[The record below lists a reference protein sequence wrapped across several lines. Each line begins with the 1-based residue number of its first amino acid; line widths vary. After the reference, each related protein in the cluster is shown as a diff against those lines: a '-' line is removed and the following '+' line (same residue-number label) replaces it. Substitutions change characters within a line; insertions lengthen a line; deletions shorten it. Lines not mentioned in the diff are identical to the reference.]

1 MAAIIFC
8 TSSIASIYFCMSGS
22 LQRAWW
28 AGGSAGA
35 IPLWDWWNE
44 LRRWCNA
51 CYSVVYLVPSIDLS
65 NKSGSV
71 FWKGWCCSNGWL
83 RTFKFSTS
91 MQEHL
96 SLWTLHIQPIKE
108 QILVYFTIT
117 YLCKALDFFLTDFEF
132 KLKRSLCVVQVFL
145 NAFRAR
151 RLFMAFKLASS
162 TTASHSDRTQSI
174 ANLATE
180 GHGFVNWDS
189 RTSTFLMR
197 PDALKLMKEFGFPF
211 GEPRPKRVCVLEVC
225 WSYDEW
231 QVKHFGQR
239 CSFETWILGSR
250 VKGPLCEV
258 QEARQEG
265 QKGPQ
270 EGLGLPTDAS
280 LQQPVLAEAIAS
292 TCRRA
297 PFLQS
302 RLLVADSPK
311 QIDF

>member
-1 MAAIIFC
+1 
-8 TSSIASIYFCMSGS
+8 
-22 LQRAWW
+22 
-28 AGGSAGA
+28 
-35 IPLWDWWNE
+35 
-44 LRRWCNA
+44 
-51 CYSVVYLVPSIDLS
+51 
-65 NKSGSV
+65 
-71 FWKGWCCSNGWL
+71 
-83 RTFKFSTS
+83 

-96 SLWTLHIQPIKE
+96 SLWTVHIQPIKE
-108 QILVYFTIT
+108 QILLYFTIT
-117 YLCKALDFFLTDFEF
+117 YIYVKFWISFLTDFEL
-132 KLKRSLCVVQVFL
+132 KLKRLLCVVQVFL
-145 NAFRAR
+145 NPLRSR

-180 GHGFVNWDS
+180 GHGFV
-189 RTSTFLMR
+189 TLR
-197 PDALKLMKEFGFPF
+197 PDALKLMKDFGFPF

-225 WSYDEW
+225 WSNDEW

-270 EGLGLPTDAS
+270 EGLGLPTDAG

-292 TCRRA
+292 KH
-297 PFLQS
+297 L
-302 RLLVADSPK
+302 
-311 QIDF
+311 

>member
-1 MAAIIFC
+1 MLVIVLSTLCLALIRVTNVGLFSERVDVFPMADCKRSSSPLPCRNISACEPSTFNLLRNRSFC
-8 TSSIASIYFCMSGS
+8 TSQSHIYVK
-22 LQRAWW
+22 
-28 AGGSAGA
+28 
-35 IPLWDWWNE
+35 LWI
-44 LRRWCNA
+44 
-51 CYSVVYLVPSIDLS
+51 S
-65 NKSGSV
+65 
-71 FWKGWCCSNGWL
+71 
-83 RTFKFSTS
+83 
-91 MQEHL
+91 
-96 SLWTLHIQPIKE
+96 
-108 QILVYFTIT
+108 
-117 YLCKALDFFLTDFEF
+117 FLTDFEF

-145 NAFRAR
+145 NPFRSR

-189 RTSTFLMR
+189 RTSAFLMR

-211 GEPRPKRVCVLEVC
+211 GEPRPKRVCILEDC

-311 QIDF
+311 QINF